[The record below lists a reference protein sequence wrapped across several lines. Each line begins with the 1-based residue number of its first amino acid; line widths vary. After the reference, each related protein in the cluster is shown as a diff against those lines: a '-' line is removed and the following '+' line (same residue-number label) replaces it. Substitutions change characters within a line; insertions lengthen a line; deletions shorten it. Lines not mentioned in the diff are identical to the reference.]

1 MEKVRRYEETDEVIL
16 SFGFFFFL
24 NENINPV
31 NPFNMATNSLVAVP
45 EKGIITS
52 QPVWELQESLHDA
65 ALESHP
71 NFLEGPSHEVSME
84 ELTYKNIIPTFSDNS
99 LTISHQ
105 KFIETTRKAAEVIF
119 GQGNITTAETRCS
132 HPIIGRIPSA
142 QHKKASDLR
151 DDEKTCFYQRL
162 AWIAHITTHTSSVNG
177 QMVSLTIGG
186 TRSYAED
193 KLYARQNPQHFRV
206 FIGFR
211 VRVCSNMMLTTDGVS
226 DNLLCMTEADIFQKA
241 FELFNRFNEI
251 KESTL
256 CNLEALNNTWL
267 SQEQF
272 CKIIG
277 RLRLHQALPTT
288 QQKQLPQ
295 ILLGD
300 SIINAATKQ
309 YISNPNFGIR
319 DTDGSLTCWQ
329 FLQLLNEAVK
339 NSYSDL
345 WIDRNAN
352 CTTFATGIANALNG
366 TDNSYSWFLN

>member
-1 MEKVRRYEETDEVIL
+1 
-16 SFGFFFFL
+16 
-24 NENINPV
+24 
-31 NPFNMATNSLVAVP
+31 MANNSLMVP
-45 EKGIITS
+45 NSDIIT
-52 QPVWELQESLHDA
+52 QPVAWEVQEALHDPFT
-65 ALESHP
+65 ERHP
-71 NFLEGPSHEVSME
+71 NFIEGPSSEISME
-84 ELTYKNIIPTFSDNS
+84 ELTYRNIIPTFSDNS

-119 GQGNITTAETRCS
+119 GSGNITGAETRCS

-142 QHKKASDLR
+142 QHKKASDLL
-151 DDEKTCFYQRL
+151 DEEKTIFYQRL
-162 AWIAHITTHTSSVNG
+162 AWIAQVCNFTSSING
-177 QMVSLTIGG
+177 QQVSLTIGG

-241 FELFNRFNEI
+241 FELFNRFNEV

-256 CNLEALNNTWL
+256 YNLEALNNTWL

-277 RLRLHQALPTT
+277 RLRLYQALPNT
-288 QQKQLPQ
+288 QQKALPQ

-300 SIINAATKQ
+300 SVVNAATKQ
-309 YISNPNFGIR
+309 YISNPNFGMG
-319 DTDGSLTCWQ
+319 DGDGSISCWQ
-329 FLQLLNEAVK
+329 LMNLLNEAVK

-345 WIDRNAN
+345 WIERNAN

-366 TDNSYSWFLN
+366 NDDSYGWFLN

>member
-1 MEKVRRYEETDEVIL
+1 
-16 SFGFFFFL
+16 
-24 NENINPV
+24 
-31 NPFNMATNSLVAVP
+31 MANNNSLVVVP
-45 EKGIITS
+45 DNGIIT
-52 QPVWELQESLHDA
+52 QPTWEVREGLHDPYT
-65 ALESHP
+65 EHHP
-71 NFLEGPSHEVSME
+71 NFIEGPSNEISME
-84 ELTYKNIIPTFSDNS
+84 ELTFKNIIPTFSDNS

-119 GQGNITTAETRCS
+119 GSGNVTTAETRCS

-142 QHKKASDLR
+142 QHKKASELR
-151 DDEKTCFYQRL
+151 DDEKTIFYQRL
-162 AWIAHITTHTSSVNG
+162 AWIAHITTLTSSIND
-177 QMVSLTIGG
+177 QQVSLTIGG

-241 FELFNRFNEI
+241 FELFNRFNEV

-256 CNLEALNNTWL
+256 YNLEALNNTWL

-277 RLRLHQALPTT
+277 RLRLYQALPNT
-288 QQKQLPQ
+288 QQKALPQ

-300 SIINAATKQ
+300 SVVNAATKE
-309 YISNPNFGIR
+309 YIKNPNFGMGSG
-319 DTDGSLTCWQ
+319 DGSISCWQ
-329 FLQLLNEAVK
+329 FMNLLNEAVK

-345 WIDRNAN
+345 WIERNAN
-352 CTTFATGIANALNG
+352 CTTFASGIANALNG
-366 TDNSYSWFLN
+366 NDDSYGWFLN

>member
-1 MEKVRRYEETDEVIL
+1 
-16 SFGFFFFL
+16 
-24 NENINPV
+24 
-31 NPFNMATNSLVAVP
+31 MANNSLVVVP
-45 EKGIITS
+45 HNGIIT
-52 QPVWELQESLHDA
+52 QPTWEIQEGLHDSH
-65 ALESHP
+65 LEKHP
-71 NFLEGPSHEVSME
+71 NFIEGPSQEVTME
-84 ELTYKNIIPTFSDNS
+84 ELTFKNIIPTFSDNS

-119 GQGNITTAETRCS
+119 GAGNITTAETRCS

-142 QHKKASDLR
+142 QHKKASELR
-151 DDEKTCFYQRL
+151 DDEKTIFYQRL
-162 AWIAHITTHTSSVNG
+162 AWIAQITTMTSAING
-177 QMVSLTIGG
+177 QQVSLTIGG
-186 TRSYAED
+186 TRSYSED
-193 KLYARQNPQHFRV
+193 KLYTRQNPQHFRL
-206 FIGFR
+206 FIGYR

-226 DNLLCMTEADIFQKA
+226 DSLLCMTEADIFQKA
-241 FELFNRFNEI
+241 FELFNRFNDV

-256 CNLEALNNTWL
+256 YNLEALNNTWL

-288 QQKQLPQ
+288 QQKQLPP

-300 SIINAATKQ
+300 SVVNAATKQ
-309 YISNPNFGIR
+309 YISNPNFGMGGG
-319 DTDGSLTCWQ
+319 DGSISCWQ
-329 FLQLLNEAVK
+329 LMQLLNEAVK

-366 TDNSYSWFLN
+366 TDDSYGWFLN

>member
-1 MEKVRRYEETDEVIL
+1 
-16 SFGFFFFL
+16 
-24 NENINPV
+24 
-31 NPFNMATNSLVAVP
+31 MANNSLMIP
-45 EKGIITS
+45 NTGIIT
-52 QPVWELQESLHDA
+52 QPVAWEVREGLHDSYS
-65 ALESHP
+65 ERHP
-71 NFLEGPSHEVSME
+71 NFIEGPSNEISME
-84 ELTYKNIIPTFSDNS
+84 ELTFKNIIPTFSDNS

-119 GQGNITTAETRCS
+119 GSGNITGAETRCS

-142 QHKKASDLR
+142 QHKKASELI
-151 DDEKTCFYQRL
+151 DDEKTIFYQRL
-162 AWIAHITTHTSSVNG
+162 AWIAQVCNFTSSING
-177 QMVSLTIGG
+177 QSVSLTIGG
-186 TRSYAED
+186 TRSYHED
-193 KLYARQNPQHFRV
+193 KLYARQNPQHFRI

-241 FELFNRFNEI
+241 FELFNRFNEV

-256 CNLEALNNTWL
+256 YNLEALHNTWL

-277 RLRLHQALPTT
+277 RLRLYQALPNT
-288 QQKQLPQ
+288 QQKALPQ

-300 SIINAATKQ
+300 SVVNAATKE
-309 YISNPNFGIR
+309 YIKNPQFGMGSG
-319 DTDGSLTCWQ
+319 DGSISCWQ
-329 FLQLLNEAVK
+329 LMNLLNEAVK

-345 WIDRNAN
+345 WIERNAN
-352 CTTFATGIANALNG
+352 CTTFASGIANALNG